1 MFELIVLHDMY
12 NKTRT
17 IVVGFLGGEYSVKN
31 LLPFKY
37 KCFMDFFLY
46 QCHSKSQLNMT
57 VTQDLLY
64 HIP

>member
-31 LLPFKY
+31 VLPFKY
-37 KCFMDFFLY
+37 KCFMDFFY
-46 QCHSKSQLNMT
+46 ISVIQKVSS
-57 VTQDLLY
+57 
-64 HIP
+64 I